1 MKTQD
6 LIKQI
11 TCKLTSSFDIKKNQT
26 LDGIQYDF
34 SGIYTEETSKY
45 ILSKEMVYDSFSNN
59 ETVLCK
65 TFEGFDFS
73 MDHDVLKKYIIKNL
87 SFFKGKKENQMS
99 SMITFI
105 YIGGH
110 LSDIDKDKIKK
121 FTFHKSFLFGIK
133 GWINTK
139 IIYIDILNK
148 KIITN
153 KLGTKDIAFFN
164 SFLRNKG
171 GNL

>member
-1 MKTQD
+1 MKIQD
-6 LIKQI
+6 LTEQI
-11 TCKLTSSFDIKKNQT
+11 TDKLSSSFDIKKNEI
-26 LDGIQYDF
+26 LDGIQYNF

-45 ILSKEMVYDSFSNN
+45 ILSKEMIYDSFSNN

-65 TFEGFDFS
+65 TFEECEFS
-73 MDHDVLKKYIIKNL
+73 IDHDILKKYIIKNL

-121 FTFHKSFLFGIK
+121 FKFHKSFFFGIK

-148 KIITN
+148 KIIAN
-153 KLGTKDIAFFN
+153 KMGKKDMAFFN
-164 SFLRNKG
+164 SFFNK
-171 GNL
+171 

>member
-6 LIKQI
+6 LTEKII
-11 TCKLTSSFDIKKNQT
+11 DKLSSNFDIKKNEI
-26 LDGIQYDF
+26 LDEITYDF
-34 SGIYTEETSKY
+34 SGIYMEETSKY
-45 ILSKEMVYDSFSNN
+45 ILSKEMIYDSFSSN

-65 TFEGFDFS
+65 VFEDEKILTDQS
-73 MDHDVLKKYIIKNL
+73 VLKKYIIKNL
-87 SFFKGKKENQMS
+87 NFFRGKKENQMS

-110 LSDIDKDKIKK
+110 LSDTDKNNIKK
-121 FTFHKSFLFGIK
+121 FKFHRSFLFGIK

-148 KIITN
+148 EIITN
-153 KLGTKDIAFFN
+153 KMGRKDMAFFN
-164 SFLRNKG
+164 SFLKK
-171 GNL
+171 